1 MTHSSNEKVRE
12 FQIESNLTNR
22 FLSFSQHHLK
32 FHHLTHKESMKKNYF
47 RRNNSIKSQF
57 QQISVDQ
64 ALSIVIHSMI
74 YQE

>member
-22 FLSFSQHHLK
+22 SLSFSQQHLK
-32 FHHLTHKESMKKNYF
+32 FHHLTHKRSMKKNYF
-47 RRNNSIKSQF
+47 RRTNSIKSQF